1 MNIKTILIAV
11 SLIALSA
18 SAADVPYTPGVNPGS
33 GVEMTF
39 DGSGNIAT
47 LVATPTDSGT
57 ITLTGGAA
65 TFAAGAT
72 ITVNAPGTLAFA
84 EKVTANGALTI
95 NRGDNAY
102 LVWSSDTAL
111 TAEPAQLAFSGVT
124 RDDIELVKAVS
135 TGHSTIADVFGQQ
148 GIWNYVEGP
157 NSAGFYVFN
166 KVTAAYVFSA
176 RIRLT
181 ETGGNLE
188 AACRTGIRSP
198 RFGLYPDEEAEWAS
212 RNLFGEWN
220 GKSHHI
226 ERGVYAKSDE
236 ASGVGGDYMGYPS
249 KLGIRKLIAR
259 RKNASG
265 DAMSVRFVGG
275 ASFGGATTIG
285 AGMEAVVVATSSNAA
300 SISNAISGDG
310 DFRIE
315 ASSGNATATLACDMS
330 GLVGGLFSIEGKPN
344 TTLTVTANVGT
355 TFPYG
360 GEVHVNTNSTLV
372 LNRTPGNE
380 DANYWKPSLFVHRG
394 GTMKDTKDWQIMRR
408 QQVVFDGG
416 SYAVGSTSGSI
427 YMNCLTLSG
436 ASITGSSYIRSV
448 NESEPQYF
456 RVIGTEP
463 STISCTYGVTVYGYS
478 TEANARNNSCAF
490 RIDVADVTGNSDVDC
505 TMNRFI
511 VDDGKP
517 WLGFEKYGNGTVKI
531 SNKSSKKVRLE
542 SKLYAGTLL
551 LGSSDIMTNAVE
563 LLGGNLAA
571 AANAVNSLGNL
582 KATTNATLT
591 VGAGGSLSFA
601 SFTPGAGLAEKSI
614 VIDAPM
620 KGDFVRFGKN
630 GNGLADGHRKYF
642 RWKDATNETKL
653 WKVEIDGSRYL
664 HPMIKGTLI
673 RLQ

>member
-1 MNIKTILIAV
+1 MNTKTILIAI
-11 SLIALSA
+11 SLAALGV
-18 SAADVPYTPGVNPGS
+18 SAADVPYTPGQNPGS

-39 DGSGNIAT
+39 DGSGNIVT
-47 LVATPTDSGT
+47 LVATPTAGGT
-57 ITLTGGAA
+57 ITLTDGVA
-65 TFAAGAT
+65 TFADGAT
-72 ITVNAPGTLAFA
+72 ITVNASGTLAFT

-95 NRGDNAY
+95 NRGDDAY

-111 TAEPAQLAFSGVT
+111 TISPAQLAFSNVT
-124 RDDIELVKAVS
+124 RNDIELVRVIS
-135 TGHSTIADVFGQQ
+135 TGHTNLADVFGQQ
-148 GIWNYVEGP
+148 GHWNYVEGP
-157 NSAGFYVFN
+157 NSSGFYVFN

-176 RIRLT
+176 RIQLS
-181 ETGGNLE
+181 ETDGNLT
-188 AACRTGIRSP
+188 ASCRTGIRSP
-198 RFGLYPDEEAEWAS
+198 RFGLYPDEEAGWAS
-212 RNLFGEWN
+212 RNLFGDWN
-220 GKSHHI
+220 GKSHHT
-226 ERGVYAKSDE
+226 ERGLYAKSEE
-236 ASGVGGDYMGYPS
+236 ASSMGGEYMGFPS
-249 KLGIRKLIAR
+249 KLGFRKLIAR

-265 DAMSVRFVGG
+265 DAMSVRFADG
-275 ASFGGATTIG
+275 AELGGATTIG
-285 AGMEAVVVATSSNAA
+285 AGMEVVVVATSANAT

-315 ASSGNATATLACDMS
+315 SASGNATATLACDMS
-330 GLVGGLFSIEGKPN
+330 GLVGGLFSIEGKLN

-355 TFPYG
+355 MFPYG

-380 DANYWKPSLFVHRG
+380 DDNYWKPSLFVHRG
-394 GTMKDTKDWQIMRR
+394 GMMKDARDWQIMRR

-416 SYAVGSTSGSI
+416 SYAIGSAGGSL

-436 ASITGSSYIRSV
+436 ASITGSSNIRSV

-463 STISCTYGVTVYGYS
+463 STINCTYGVTAYGYS

-517 WLGFEKYGNGTVKI
+517 WLGFEKYGKGTMKI
-531 SNKSSKKVRLE
+531 NYKSSKKLRLE

-551 LGSSDIMTNAVE
+551 LGASDIMTNAVE
-563 LLGGNLAA
+563 LLGGSLAV
-571 AANAVNSLGNL
+571 AANASNSLGNL
-582 KATTNATLT
+582 KVTTNATLT

-601 SFTPGAGLAEKSI
+601 SFTPDAGLAAKSI

-620 KGDFVRFGKN
+620 KGNFVRFGTN
-630 GNGLADGHRKYF
+630 ANGLADEHRKYF
-642 RWKDATNETKL
+642 RWKDATNATKL
-653 WKVEIDGSRYL
+653 WKVEIDGSGYL
-664 HPMIKGTLI
+664 HPMIKGTMVRI
-673 RLQ
+673 R